1 MLLIEI
7 NRDAMPEQRKT
18 PEARQM
24 HMETQQMQKQA
35 RKAACLE
42 AYAKAKRSGTG
53 NWAKV
58 NLFYV
63 SPFFCMDGLFPMR
76 LNH

>member
-24 HMETQQMQKQA
+24 HMETQQMQKHA
-35 RKAACLE
+35 RKATCLE
-42 AYAKAKRSGTG
+42 ENARHSDPQRGTG
-53 NWAKV
+53 
-58 NLFYV
+58 L
-63 SPFFCMDGLFPMR
+63 R
-76 LNH
+76 